1 MTVWPL
7 PETAVI
13 DGALWLRT
21 VIVPLLAAVSTGV
34 APYRPDTAAVG
45 VITKEPAVLLE
56 KLRPAFAVDELGR
69 DRSRRRQSDQRTA
82 AGSECGQ
89 TREVY
94 AIGIAVTPLF
104 ANPTVSAVEPPTISV
119 ELAGDAL
126 NV

>member
-56 KLRPAFAVDELGR
+56 KLRPAFAVDELG
-69 DRSRRRQSDQRTA
+69 
-82 AGSECGQ
+82 
-89 TREVY
+89 
-94 AIGIAVTPLF
+94 AIVPDD
-104 ANPTVSAVEPPTISV
+104 ANPIKEPLPEASADKPEKFMLS
-119 ELAGDAL
+119 A
-126 NV
+126 